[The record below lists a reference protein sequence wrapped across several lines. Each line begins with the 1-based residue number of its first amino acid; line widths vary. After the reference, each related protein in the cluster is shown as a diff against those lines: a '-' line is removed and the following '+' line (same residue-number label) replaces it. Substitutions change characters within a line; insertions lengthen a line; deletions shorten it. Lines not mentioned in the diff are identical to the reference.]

1 MEGLIEGMV
10 MYTPENGLDAAL
22 HAFRDRVLSGE
33 VEDSVL
39 EDLVKT
45 TANSTVFWRLFVKDL
60 KKTRPSDEVA
70 QLLAGIDTG
79 SGRTGYQKL
88 AKSTK
93 DSCSAYVHEIKFS
106 LARNTSDNHHDQP
119 TPTVPRPAMGPQ
131 EDAPLPRLT
140 PSSARRR
147 TQYKPTGTPR
157 QNRKPV
163 EKSRPSHSMGGVPIP
178 TASNLNL
185 AASGIPQLAA
195 NIEHHQTYINPRSSY
210 SAFGQGR
217 RQGPV
222 ETAELVDLPHQ
233 AQRRFPGPIPSNI
246 REPFATPVAGANP
259 APNSQQFGGWRE
271 SQQHPQQIGAVESP
285 RFGYDGTSAASTP
298 YYPATSTAPSPAT
311 ILSESASC
319 APSPSVYGTPPQGP
333 VGLPD
338 PASLED
344 STHGRYDSGVTH
356 TEPTWESTAS
366 GSGFDEGLTDFAL
379 HHYQAPV
386 DPAAVDLETAHG
398 DLYRDGNGLQL
409 GRDFIEGPSSGWQT
423 TVQDDNPPSYAFDF
437 GNITAPSP
445 VPSPSN
451 QDEPGL
457 ELDEADT
464 EETTPTQ
471 SQVTSGLD
479 TASLDYFDLTGNVDW
494 AKIGEDLHQYASQ
507 VPSGPPLAPGVV
519 IPPMGEGPPVS
530 FDQVTPPLQQAQYP
544 IYPGD
549 GMFQIRP
556 TPLSN
561 LSDPNL
567 PSNNLPA
574 TYEVPVPY
582 DPSHD
587 RVVGTHSAFPQASAF
602 NSLDHEY
609 FNGPFGSGAEA
620 GMLPLGWQGAAFGG
634 QVNSGYFPHIHSA
647 LVQPR
652 NYVSSAV
659 VAPRLSNLTRPLE
672 PIDVTPAPV
681 PSPQGHLGAAVAG
694 PSQYRP
700 RQFTGGPAQVGHTF
714 PNTYNQRVQHTG
726 VNSSMPHS
734 STGASMLGG
743 DTSSASG
750 GADDMLGVPL
760 GMLGPVRQAALRR
773 FVNGPGGLRR
783 YDA

>member
-1 MEGLIEGMV
+1 MEALIEGMV

-22 HAFRDRVLSGE
+22 HAFRDRVLSRE
-33 VEDSVL
+33 VDDPVL

-195 NIEHHQTYINPRSSY
+195 NIEHHQTFINPRSSY

-217 RQGPV
+217 RQGP
-222 ETAELVDLPHQ
+222 AEPVDLPHQ

-285 RFGYDGTSAASTP
+285 RFGYDGYDGTSAASTP

-344 STHGRYDSGVTH
+344 STYGRYDSGVTH
-356 TEPTWESTAS
+356 SEPTWESTAS

-398 DLYRDGNGLQL
+398 NLYRDDNGLQI
-409 GRDFIEGPSSGWQT
+409 GRNFVEGSSSGWQT
-423 TVQDDNPPSYAFDF
+423 TVDDDNPPSYAFDF
-437 GNITAPSP
+437 GNMAPSP

-457 ELDEADT
+457 ELDEADS

-471 SQVTSGLD
+471 SQVPSGLD

-494 AKIGEDLHQYASQ
+494 AKIGEVLDREYASQ
-507 VPSGPPLAPGVV
+507 VPSGPSPLAP
-519 IPPMGEGPPVS
+519 
-530 FDQVTPPLQQAQYP
+530 
-544 IYPGD
+544 
-549 GMFQIRP
+549 
-556 TPLSN
+556 
-561 LSDPNL
+561 
-567 PSNNLPA
+567 
-574 TYEVPVPY
+574 
-582 DPSHD
+582 
-587 RVVGTHSAFPQASAF
+587 VVGTHSAFPQASAF
-602 NSLDHEY
+602 NSMDHQY
-609 FNGPFGSGAEA
+609 FNGHLGSGAEVA

-634 QVNSGYFPHIHSA
+634 QANSGHFPHIHSA
-647 LVQPR
+647 FVQPR
-652 NYVSSAV
+652 NHVSSA
-659 VAPRLSNLTRPLE
+659 AAEPRLSNLTRPLV
-672 PIDVTPAPV
+672 PIDVTPAP
-681 PSPQGHLGAAVAG
+681 SPFVQGDLGAAVAG

-750 GADDMLGVPL
+750 DAGDMLGVPL